1 MPPGQRLIGYA
12 LLAALAIMLQSW
24 LLPADDS
31 MKTAAQHVVAPAP
44 ALQVPVK
51 QPFGLTRELA
61 DLEGQVKKQCVN
73 PRLRAGTFVVDP
85 ATGMYVDVNGTQAFA
100 AASIIKVPVLVKLL
114 VAIDN
119 KAVSPDQ
126 LVTLRSDLIAGG
138 SGFLQWRPLD
148 STVSVREAAELMIT
162 NSDNTATNLIIDLLG
177 GKDAC
182 NTDFALWGLTQTQIN
197 NMLPD
202 FEGTNKTSPYDLS
215 YLLGKIEQGALISK
229 ESRQFMYRI
238 MSHVRTR
245 TLLPMGLGPGA
256 KISHKTGD
264 IASMVGDAGIVTTPA
279 GRRYIVAVQVER
291 PRNDQRGN
299 KLIREISK
307 LVYQYM
313 TADAAPVARAPTK
326 K

>member
-1 MPPGQRLIGYA
+1 
-12 LLAALAIMLQSW
+12 
-24 LLPADDS
+24 
-31 MKTAAQHVVAPAP
+31 
-44 ALQVPVK
+44 
-51 QPFGLTRELA
+51 
-61 DLEGQVKKQCVN
+61 
-73 PRLRAGTFVVDP
+73 
-85 ATGMYVDVNGTQAFA
+85 
-100 AASIIKVPVLVKLL
+100 ASIIKLPVLVKLL

-126 LVTLRSDLIAGG
+126 LLTLRSDLIAGG
-138 SGFLQWRPLD
+138 SGFLQWRPVD
-148 STVSVREAAELMIT
+148 STISVKEAAELMIT

-177 GKDAC
+177 GKDAL
-182 NTDFALWGLTQTQIN
+182 NTDFALWGLTQTQVN

-238 MSHVRTR
+238 MAHVRTR

-256 KISHKTGD
+256 RILHKSGD
-264 IASMVGDAGIVTTPA
+264 IAGMVGDAGIVSTPA

-291 PRNDQRGN
+291 PRNDHRGN
-299 KLIREISK
+299 ELIRELSK

-313 TADAAPVARAPTK
+313 TTDAAPVARAPAK